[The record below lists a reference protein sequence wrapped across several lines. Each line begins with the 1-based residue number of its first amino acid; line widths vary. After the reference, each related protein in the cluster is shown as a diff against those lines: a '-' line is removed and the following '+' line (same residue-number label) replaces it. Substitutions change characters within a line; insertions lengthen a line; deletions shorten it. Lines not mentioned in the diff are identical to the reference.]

1 MLYTV
6 RFSISAPHGIEDY
19 FGSNAAA
26 ATATATATASEF
38 RLTANQETWHGMACL
53 LISVELA
60 FSVWTR
66 QLAGAVD
73 DLTSVRRE
81 AVSRQELRVPA
92 GEK

>member
-1 MLYTV
+1 
-6 RFSISAPHGIEDY
+6 
-19 FGSNAAA
+19 
-26 ATATATATASEF
+26 
-38 RLTANQETWHGMACL
+38 MACL